1 MKRASAALGNC
12 LSSYAASFL
21 SRRVKARRGGA
32 CRAFF
37 FICIFICMTVIL
49 WATCETAG

>member
-37 FICIFICMTVIL
+37 FHMYFHMYDCHTL
-49 WATCETAG
+49 GNL